1 VSKNCGKKVGI
12 TVMTFESISIYCCSE
27 INLVTKQEDKK
38 NDNEENMSNQKLRED
53 IITIIILLIFASCSW
68 IN

>member
-1 VSKNCGKKVGI
+1 
-12 TVMTFESISIYCCSE
+12 MTFESISIYCCSE

-53 IITIIILLIFASCSW
+53 IITIIILLNFSSCSW
-68 IN
+68 VN